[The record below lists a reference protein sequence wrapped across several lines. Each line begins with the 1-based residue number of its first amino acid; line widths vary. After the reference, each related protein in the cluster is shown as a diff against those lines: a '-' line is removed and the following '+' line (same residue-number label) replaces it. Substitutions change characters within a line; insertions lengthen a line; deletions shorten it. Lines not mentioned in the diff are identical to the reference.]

1 MVVKYQRQSSLN
13 QTCYKVLIW
22 DNSSY
27 HHIIFHILSF
37 GECFFVIFLYYLII
51 LIMLITYFSTVFF
64 NLVSLISLC
73 ASYLV
78 HHLLW
83 IVFIFFL
90 NLVSPTSSCARRM
103 GASTGSD
110 FARWRPDWAETFK
123 MNVRADLIILCDYII
138 GNIPKSLSPY
148 LPKLSSLKKVTT
160 PYL

>member
-1 MVVKYQRQSSLN
+1 MLV
-13 QTCYKVLIW
+13 W

-37 GECFFVIFLYYLII
+37 GDCFFVIFLYYLII

-110 FARWRPDWAETFK
+110 FARWRPDWGKNVQNKCWSWSNNTLRLYNWKYSQIIESIFAKVVVLKEGYHPLSVTFTFQK
-123 MNVRADLIILCDYII
+123 Q
-138 GNIPKSLSPY
+138 
-148 LPKLSSLKKVTT
+148 
-160 PYL
+160 